1 MVVDASALI
10 LKSNYSKDMVHE
22 TVKELHCCEE
32 TWRLS
37 LCCLQKQSVFKY
49 ISEDRLKVIWF
60 V

>member
-1 MVVDASALI
+1 MVDASALI
-10 LKSNYSKDMVHE
+10 LKSNYSENMVGE

-37 LCCLQKQSVFKY
+37 LCCLQKRRVFKY
-49 ISEDRLKVIWF
+49 TSKDRLEVIWF